1 MSLEVT
7 GTKDNFQTEVLNASE
22 AVIVDFWADW
32 CVPCKMVAP
41 VLEKIAEKYQGKI
54 KVVKVNVDQESELAM
69 EHNIVSIPTLMVY
82 QNGEIV
88 KKQLGAASQSVL
100 EDMVKEY
107 V

>member
-1 MSLEVT
+1 MSSEVT
-7 GTKDNFQTEVLNASE
+7 GTKNNFKAEVLDASE

-41 VLEKIAEKYQGKI
+41 VLVKMAEKYQGKV

-69 EHNIVSIPTLMVY
+69 EHNIVSIPTLMVFH
-82 QNGEIV
+82 NGEVV
-88 KKQLGAASQSVL
+88 KKQIGAASQPVL
-100 EDMVKEY
+100 EDMVKDY